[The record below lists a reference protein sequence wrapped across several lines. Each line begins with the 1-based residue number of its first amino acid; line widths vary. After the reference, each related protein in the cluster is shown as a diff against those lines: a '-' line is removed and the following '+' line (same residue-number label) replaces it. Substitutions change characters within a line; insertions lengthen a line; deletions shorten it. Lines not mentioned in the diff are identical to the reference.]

1 MLIVDTPCL
10 VNNIFAT
17 GIGEGLSRGGAWL
30 VLLLLLLDA
39 HHELV
44 VAVLLSPL
52 KVLVI
57 VLRQLVCKIWIIHQ
71 LHQVRAFRGRFLCR
85 HHTSLGY
92 RLLF

>member
-1 MLIVDTPCL
+1 MLIVDTARL

-17 GIGEGLSRGGAWL
+17 GIGEGLSRGGARL

-57 VLRQLVCKIWIIHQ
+57 VLRQLVCKVRIIHQ